1 MCNFLDSLYSDFV
14 RDRVANNFDL
24 DAFDGVKDYLVSVF
38 DIMLTDEDGVLASVG
53 KEVLRDIDAVVLDI
67 IYIYGVGAS
76 DLFLG
81 FYGNGLNVS
90 GTSAPRKK
98 CRSEEEDE

>member
-1 MCNFLDSLYSDFV
+1 
-14 RDRVANNFDL
+14 
-24 DAFDGVKDYLVSVF
+24 
-38 DIMLTDEDGVLASVG
+38 MLTDEDGVLSAVG
-53 KEVLRDIDAVVLDI
+53 VAVLGDVDAIVLYI

-98 CRSEEEDE
+98 CGSEEEDE